1 VTETTGLVTDDR
13 GEPVKD
19 YAVVIF
25 ARDRQKWGA
34 PSRWIRTARSDQDG
48 RFKIGGLPSG
58 EYFACAVD
66 FLEPG
71 QERDLEFLDRIQ
83 PLATRFARDEGET
96 HMLKLKLH
104 IASPDEIRQQD

>member
-1 VTETTGLVTDDR
+1 MPSRCQIQLGASAQRLSKTFLNDLERLSKARRRIELTNRVTETTGLVTDDR

-48 RFKIGGLPSG
+48 RFKIGGDQVS
-58 EYFACAVD
+58 
-66 FLEPG
+66 FL
-71 QERDLEFLDRIQ
+71 L
-83 PLATRFARDEGET
+83 
-96 HMLKLKLH
+96 
-104 IASPDEIRQQD
+104 